1 MMTWRFV
8 SCNENID
15 CGFFGLSQS
24 YVCVHSSHSVNDTEI
39 DWVISGKRL
48 GTNEQLQLIERVDSE
63 LSGNYFQGAPET

>member
-1 MMTWRFV
+1 M
-8 SCNENID
+8 
-15 CGFFGLSQS
+15 
-24 YVCVHSSHSVNDTEI
+24 NDTEI